1 MRFIFVLVL
10 TLILSSCARDNIRI
24 FGGINTDFKNENQIV
39 LSYDPT
45 FELGDILKD
54 TYKIAKEHCEVYGKN
69 AILTSKTGGV
79 FSGFR
84 TVSFEC
90 KKK

>member
-39 LSYDPT
+39 LSYAKE
-45 FELGDILKD
+45 FAIGDILKD
-54 TYKIAKEHCEVYGKN
+54 TYNIAKEHCEVYGKN
-69 AILTSKTGGV
+69 AILTTKSGGV
-79 FSGFR
+79 WSGF
-84 TVSFEC
+84 TTASFEC